1 MSAHVRSG
9 SNSLEIACLQTA
21 IHLVWWG
28 GVLLR
33 RESRA
38 PNHSLEPGDGKGYE
52 PLDDGEG
59 EEEKVEG
66 KGQREA

>member
-1 MSAHVRSG
+1 M
-9 SNSLEIACLQTA
+9 ACLQTA
-21 IHLVWWG
+21 IHFVWRG

-33 RESRA
+33 RESGA

-52 PLDDGEG
+52 PLDDGQG

-66 KGQREA
+66 KRQREA